1 MIEIENVFTKH
12 NHKKRTSFSLFGKLA
27 MVGNYFLSEVTNGV
41 FGGLWNSIYFDT
53 DIGTETECIKCI
65 DKNLIGYVDKEI
77 RWAFI
82 LDKYIEKFK
91 KDTSEYGLEYIGVP
105 SLKENIIKCT
115 HTNNLPNEFSKV
127 LWIDDDFMY
136 NENIPFDFD
145 MFDIIDEGVLYLNPK
160 HFSVNM
166 FVKITQ

>member
-1 MIEIENVFTKH
+1 MIEIENLFINH
-12 NHKKRTSFSLFGKLA
+12 NNKNKISYSLFGKLA
-27 MVGNYFLSEVTNGV
+27 MSGNYFVSEVTYGV
-41 FGGLWNSIYFDT
+41 FGGLWNSIYFDN
-53 DIGTETECIKCI
+53 DINSEIEGINCI

-82 LDKYIEKFK
+82 IEEYIEKFK
-91 KDTSEYGLEYIGVP
+91 KDTLEYGLKYIAVP
-105 SLKENIIKCT
+105 SLQEDILQCT
-115 HTNNLPNEFSKV
+115 HTDNLPNEFSKV

-145 MFDIIDEGVLYLNPK
+145 MFNIIDEGVLYLNPK

>member
-12 NHKKRTSFSLFGKLA
+12 KHKKRTSFSLFGKLA

-82 LDKYIEKFK
+82 LDKYIEKLK
-91 KDTSEYGLEYIGVP
+91 IDISEYRLKYISVS
-105 SLKENIIKCT
+105 SL
-115 HTNNLPNEFSKV
+115 
-127 LWIDDDFMY
+127 
-136 NENIPFDFD
+136 
-145 MFDIIDEGVLYLNPK
+145 
-160 HFSVNM
+160 
-166 FVKITQ
+166 